1 MKNNCENTDCFK
13 HLHKENTTKPSVSV
27 SLVCLSFL
35 INLKLFM
42 VITEGSGGLMES
54 NRMGQGC

>member
-13 HLHKENTTKPSVSV
+13 HLHNKNTTKPSVNV
-27 SLVCLSFL
+27 SLSCLSFL

-42 VITEGSGGLMES
+42 VITEGRGGLMES